1 VSEPL
6 HFLFGVHN
14 HQPVGNFDGVIA
26 DAVTRAYAPFLEAVR
41 DVAAFPLSVH
51 CSGGLLAWMRERARP
66 TFDRLGELASAGR
79 IELLGGGF
87 YEPVLPMLPE
97 ADAVG
102 QIEALAEFLS
112 ANFGVRPRG
121 IWLAERVWEPQLPR
135 LLRRAGVEY
144 VLVDDHHFELV
155 GADPA
160 ALGGYYLTEDQG
172 HTLAIF
178 PIDQRLRYLVPFADP
193 AESVRYLESRRDV
206 GSVTLVDDGE
216 KFGAWPGTDRLV
228 YGERWLG
235 RWMEALAR
243 IDWLRPSTFARYL
256 DAAPSRGRVYLP
268 TASYAE
274 MGQWALPAA
283 AAAELGAARARLRA
297 LPEGERL
304 GELLRGGFWRTFLI
318 KYPEVGDAYWRML
331 RISARLAAALAA
343 RPDDTRLLAAR
354 ERLWQGQAN
363 DAYWHGVFGGC
374 YLPHLRRA
382 VRSALAGAEAGWA
395 EATGAP
401 PECEHADGDG
411 DGLDEIRVRTG
422 ALALTVR
429 PDAGGAVTELVVPAL
444 GLDLADVLTRRPEA
458 YHRRIAGSAPAGG
471 VSGASVDDRLEAKE
485 AGLERLL
492 GYDTHRRASL
502 MEALLPAE
510 GYLNA
515 LVPLAG
521 ARACFAD
528 RALGAAVE
536 RGPDRFRMRLSA
548 AGSAEAPAL
557 DKAIEVSTASAGLR
571 VHYRLTWPGA
581 GPLAGRWV
589 VQLNL
594 ALTAG
599 DAPGRYYREPGQPS
613 LGSRGGAAAQRGLT
627 MVDEWL
633 GGEVALSWSAPAEVR
648 WAPVETVSL
657 SEAGFERIY
666 QGSSIAV
673 AWPLR
678 VAAGGTWEVELGL
691 EVRACDRRGKSP

>member
-1 VSEPL
+1 MSEPL

-26 DAVTRAYAPFLEAVR
+26 DAVARAYAPFLEAVR

-102 QIEALAEFLS
+102 QIEALAEFLA

-144 VLVDDHHFELV
+144 VLLDDRHFALV

-160 ALGGYYLTEDQG
+160 GPGGYYLTEDQG

-193 AESVRYLESRRDV
+193 AESARYLETRREA

-228 YGERWLG
+228 YEERWLA
-235 RWMEALAR
+235 RWLEMLAGLP
-243 IDWLRPSTFARYL
+243 WLRPTTFARYL
-256 DAAPSRGRVYLP
+256 DAAPARGRVYLP

-274 MGQWALPAA
+274 MGEWSLPAE
-283 AAAELGAARARLRA
+283 AAAELEAARAQLRE
-297 LPEGERL
+297 LPEGARL
-304 GELLRGGFWRTFLI
+304 GELLRGGFWRTFLV

-331 RISARLAAALAA
+331 RVSARLAAALAA

-354 ERLWQGQAN
+354 ELLWQGQAN

-382 VRSALAGAEAGWA
+382 VRTALAGAETAWA

-411 DGLDEIRVRTG
+411 DGRAEIRVRTA

-429 PDAGGAVTELVVPAL
+429 PEAGGSVTELVSSAL
-444 GLDLADVLTRRPEA
+444 GLDLADVLSRRPEA
-458 YHRRIAGSAPAGG
+458 YHRRIAASAPAEGHDA
-471 VSGASVDDRLEAKE
+471 ASIHDRVAAKE
-485 AGLERLL
+485 DGLERWL
-492 GYDTHRRASL
+492 GYDRTRRASL
-502 MEALLPAE
+502 VEGLLASEGEVDALA
-510 GYLNA
+510 
-515 LVPLAG
+515 PLKG
-521 ARACFAD
+521 ARLSFAE
-528 RALGAAVE
+528 RALSAAVE
-536 RGPDRFRMRLSA
+536 HGRDRFRIRLSA
-548 AGSAEAPAL
+548 ADAGEALSL
-557 DKAIEVSTASAGLR
+557 DKSIEVVVTGAGLR
-571 VHYRLTWPGA
+571 VHYRLSRHGA
-581 GPLAGRWV
+581 EPLEGRWV

-599 DAPGRYYREPGQPS
+599 DAPGRYYRQPGQPS
-613 LGSRGGAAAQRGLT
+613 LGSRGRAPAQRGLT

-633 GGEVALSWSAPAEVR
+633 GGEVALYWSAPAEVG

-657 SEAGFERIY
+657 SEGGFERIY
-666 QGSSIAV
+666 QGSSIAIT
-673 AWPLR
+673 WPLR

-691 EVRACDRRGKSP
+691 EVRAWDRRGKSA